1 MTAEQQARDMI
12 ERITGMEEAQ
22 QLTAG
27 DVVELANLIADRGCV
42 WQPIETAP
50 RDGTEV
56 LVCRVY
62 EDGKAEYAVAHN
74 YDDGNGWRDMGD
86 LGWAGMTHEEDN
98 QPTHW
103 MPLPTP
109 PSANDAGNRPPGIVP
124 ESPRL
129 TYDKARHS
137 AAE

>member
-1 MTAEQQARDMI
+1 MDDQKTP
-12 ERITGMEEAQ
+12 
-22 QLTAG
+22 AG
-27 DVVELANLIADRGCV
+27 LVRPNDGLGA

-62 EDGKAEYAVAHN
+62 EGGKAEYAVAHN

-86 LGWAGMTHEEDN
+86 MGWAGMTHDDEN

-103 MPLPTP
+103 MPLPAHP
-109 PSANDAGNRPPGIVP
+109 EAHNAELKGRPLADAQ
-124 ESPRL
+124 
-129 TYDKARHS
+129 D
-137 AAE
+137 